1 MTQTSNIFIL
11 GAGHFGMRAAEALRR
26 RSPEAEITVV
36 DTDKKALKDAAEL
49 GFETAP
55 MDAISFLM
63 LNEKRMAPDD
73 WIVPAVPIHVAYEWI
88 RQKLRREAVF
98 AELPIP
104 NEVLAAL
111 PNPSRGE
118 RGQVFAT
125 NATFTCPDDCPEP
138 EEICTVTGEPRPQ
151 VLCATLSSLAVPGYR
166 SVGIVSNQM
175 APGVGGFQL
184 VAFRHAM
191 TDITAEP
198 GKILFSTACKCHG
211 VLHSFEWGPKSDIE

>member
-1 MTQTSNIFIL
+1 MTTAKTSGIYIL
-11 GAGHFGMRAAEALRR
+11 GAGHFGMRAAETLRR
-26 RSPEAEITVV
+26 RSPEAAITVV
-36 DTDKKALKDAAEL
+36 DSDKHALKDAADL
-49 GFETAP
+49 GYETAP

-63 LNEKRMAPDD
+63 LNEKRMTPDD

-88 RQKLRREAVF
+88 RQKLRCETVF
-98 AELPIP
+98 EELPVPKEAELK
-104 NEVLAAL
+104 L

-118 RGQVFAT
+118 QGQVFAT

-151 VLCATLSSLAVPGYR
+151 VLCATLSSIVVPGYR

-184 VAFRHAM
+184 VALRTAM
-191 TDITAEP
+191 TEITAEE

-211 VLHSFEWGPKSDIE
+211 VLHAFRWRPAG